1 MVAGQGTGGMCREWP
16 VPRLAPAR
24 SPRDR
29 LCSSAETLSP
39 GTFIPSSAL
48 HSHPL
53 RECSF
58 SPARL
63 AKQSLQTSEQLDASK
78 VQKKRN
84 LKKYINLPA
93 PVHPLLTGHPA
104 QAPIQ
109 PVPANSIF
117 LWTCSLCWG
126 FNIHGAPFTILMN
139 SAAIQRASR

>member
-1 MVAGQGTGGMCREWP
+1 MASASCSWLPQ
-16 VPRLAPAR
+16 LALAR
-24 SPRDR
+24 SPGDQ
-29 LCSSAETLSP
+29 LCSSAETRSP
-39 GTFIPSSAL
+39 GTLIPGSAL

-53 RECSF
+53 SECSF

-63 AKQSLQTSEQLDASK
+63 AKQSLQTSQQLDASTG
-78 VQKKRN
+78 QKKIN
-84 LKKYINLPA
+84 LKKYINLSA
-93 PVHPLLTGHPA
+93 PVHPLLTGRPE

-109 PVPANSIF
+109 PVPAKSIF